1 MLKQGQIVRID
12 NVPTGLD
19 NQSRLIK
26 AGDKAVVITD
36 PEVVG
41 NNSGI
46 SIRVI
51 SGSAAGYEYYCLT
64 HRLTPISDSAL
75 ERLKKLIN
83 EGYLTSPETDK

>member
-12 NVPTGLD
+12 NVPTGPD
-19 NQSRLIK
+19 NQLRLIK

-36 PEVVG
+36 PEVG
-41 NNSGI
+41 NNSGT

-51 SGSAAGYEYYCLT
+51 SGSAAGYEYYCFT
-64 HRLTPISDSAL
+64 PRLTPISDSAL